1 MVASLRG
8 SHPLTEG
15 HLESQPIL
23 KSFSFKV
30 SVTSSSP
37 YPFEHRLIST
47 LFPLFFTRVFV
58 NNPFVNKIQ
67 VILID
72 VYHLLNSLIPISL
85 RVKDIMCYTA
95 LCNPPPKAMTSLISF
110 LFYCSLTSTLASC
123 DSSNTPDCLLV
134 WNDFPPLPRYPFCN
148 LLTFFKSLLKSH
160 HLMRLPLSP
169 YLIYFL
175 KLFIVYCLS
184 IPSQPTPLSWSPLEY
199 NVNSLY
205 TGIFV
210 SFVHWCY
217 LKFNIYFWTNEST
230 STIVEKSKTH
240 AKIGDNEYRCLK
252 NK

>member
-1 MVASLRG
+1 MKCEILKFEERWKISHNKWHRYIWVEVPLWMLTHMDFVNWFLYHLAVDYVWPMVSLGRRWETEKTEVRIFVVLVASLRG

-37 YPFEHRLIST
+37 YPFEHRLVST

-95 LCNPPPKAMTSLISF
+95 LYNPPPKAMTSLISF

-134 WNDFPPLPRYPFCN
+134 WNDFPPSPAIHFVTCLPFSSLCWN
-148 LLTFFKSLLKSH
+148 L
-160 HLMRLPLSP
+160 
-169 YLIYFL
+169 
-175 KLFIVYCLS
+175 
-184 IPSQPTPLSWSPLEY
+184 
-199 NVNSLY
+199 
-205 TGIFV
+205 
-210 SFVHWCY
+210 
-217 LKFNIYFWTNEST
+217 
-230 STIVEKSKTH
+230 TI
-240 AKIGDNEYRCLK
+240 
-252 NK
+252 